1 MGISNNSPATPG
13 GKSGSRV
20 LPKPYSIERRFRML
34 EAGTITIVILLIS
47 SVLYWNFSVQEHLK
61 SSLQTLHSTLALN
74 REIDLRHDA
83 MSLAFWEL
91 YDNEPSG
98 KRSKYDDRV
107 REANELLERYDSIPL
122 SPEEQTEVVHLKSL
136 HRDFLALADRELVR
150 PNRSLADVQQ
160 RDAIATLDSRF
171 EASLNWLADL
181 QIQRL
186 EDVNSD
192 VNRFSRWLAVSL
204 LLLAAFALAAMV
216 SFRRIHRSQLWEP
229 LEELRQMVAEV
240 RRGNLNVTAEIPES
254 VELGSFVRA
263 FLEMADE
270 LRDSHDLLEQKVIER
285 TASLATAQSELL
297 QAAKLAS
304 LGQLVSGVAHEINNP
319 LTSILGFSELALG
332 RPGVEPALRAS
343 LQTIRSEAIRLRD
356 VVVNLTGFARRAP
369 HRTEVVDIRKLFG
382 RFVELRNYQLQSNN
396 IWLHVE
402 QPPEAVNVMAD
413 PDQLLQVILNLVIN
427 AEQAIKSSHDRG
439 EIRLAC
445 GIEGERAWLSVRD
458 NGAGMTDEVREHIFD
473 PFYTTK
479 PAGEGTGLGLSISHG
494 IIIQHGGEISVE
506 SQAGSGTLIRISLP
520 LAPELP
526 VVSASTPSQH
536 DGKQLTR
543 AGFHALVIDDERD
556 ILEMVEQALMKVHCR
571 ATLLHGSANIEA
583 ALAKGPFDLVICD
596 LKMPDKNGL
605 EVFRLIRAQQPQ
617 LAAHFILMTGNFAD
631 ADRHAKELANVLILA
646 KPFTLAQLRE
656 AVELLLAR
664 PTAP

>member
-1 MGISNNSPATPG
+1 MGVSNDPRALG
-13 GKSGSRV
+13 GAANGVRV
-20 LPKPYSIERRFRML
+20 KPKPYSIERRFRLL

-47 SVLYWNFSVQEHLK
+47 SVLYWNFSVQERLET
-61 SSLQTLHSTLALN
+61 SLQTLHSTLSLN
-74 REIDLRHDA
+74 RKIDLTHDS
-83 MSLAFWEL
+83 MMLAFWEF
-91 YDNEPSG
+91 YDSEPSG
-98 KRSKYDDRV
+98 TRSNYEDRV
-107 REANELLERYDSIPL
+107 GEASDLLEHYDSIPL
-122 SPEEQTEVVHLKSL
+122 SPQEQTEVAHLRSL
-136 HRDFLALADRELVR
+136 HRAFLALASRELVR
-150 PNRSLADVQQ
+150 PNRSLADARQ
-160 RDAIATLDSRF
+160 RDEIATLDSRF
-171 EASLNWLADL
+171 EASLSWLADL

-186 EDVNSD
+186 ETVNSE
-192 VNRFSRWLAVSL
+192 VGRFSRWLAVLL
-204 LLLAAFALAAMV
+204 LLLAAFALLAMV

-240 RRGNLNVTAEIPES
+240 RRGNLNVSAEIPES

-332 RPGVEPALRAS
+332 RTGVDPALRAS

-356 VVVNLTGFARRAP
+356 VVVNLTSFARRAP
-369 HRTEVVDIRKLFG
+369 HRTEVLDVRKLFG
-382 RFVELRNYQLQSNN
+382 RLVELRNYQLQSNN

-402 QPPEAVNVMAD
+402 QPAEAVRVLAD

-427 AEQAIKSSHDRG
+427 AEQAIKSCRDRG
-439 EIRLAC
+439 EIRLSC

-479 PAGEGTGLGLSISHG
+479 AAGEGTGLGLSISHG

-506 SQAGSGTLIRISLP
+506 SRVGSGTLMRISLP

-526 VVSASTPSQH
+526 AARASTSSQH
-536 DGKQLTR
+536 DGKQPTR

-583 ALAKGPFDLVICD
+583 ALEKGPFDLVICD

-631 ADRHAKELANVLILA
+631 ADRHAEELANVLILA

-664 PTAP
+664 PTAA

>member
-1 MGISNNSPATPG
+1 MGVSNDPRAIGGATNG
-13 GKSGSRV
+13 VRV
-20 LPKPYSIERRFRML
+20 KPKPYSIERRFRLL
-34 EAGTITIVILLIS
+34 EAGTITIVTLLIS
-47 SVLYWNFSVQEHLK
+47 SVLYWNFSVQERLE
-61 SSLQTLHSTLALN
+61 SLLQTLHSTLSLN
-74 REIDLRHDA
+74 REIDLTHDS
-83 MSLAFWEL
+83 MMLAFWEF
-91 YDNEPSG
+91 YDSEPSG
-98 KRSKYDDRV
+98 TRSSYENRAGKASD
-107 REANELLERYDSIPL
+107 LLEHYDSIPL
-122 SPEEQTEVVHLKSL
+122 SPQEQTEVAHLRSL
-136 HRDFLALADRELVR
+136 HRAFLAVASRELAR
-150 PNRSLADVQQ
+150 PNRSLADARQ
-160 RDAIATLDSRF
+160 RDEIATLDSRF
-171 EASLNWLADL
+171 EASLSWLADL

-186 EDVNSD
+186 EAVNSE
-192 VNRFSRWLAVSL
+192 VGRFSRWLAILL
-204 LLLAAFALAAMV
+204 LLLAAFALLAMV

-356 VVVNLTGFARRAP
+356 VVVNLTSFARRAP

-382 RFVELRNYQLQSNN
+382 RLAELRNYQLQSNN

-402 QPPEAVNVMAD
+402 QPPEAVCVTAD

-427 AEQAIKSSHDRG
+427 AEQAIKNCRDRG
-439 EIRLAC
+439 EIRLSC
-445 GIEGERAWLSVRD
+445 GSEGARVWLSVRD
-458 NGAGMTDEVREHIFD
+458 NGAGMTDDVREHIFD

-506 SQAGSGTLIRISLP
+506 SRVGSGTLIRISLP

-526 VVSASTPSQH
+526 LANAATSREQNDKQSA
-536 DGKQLTR
+536 R
-543 AGFHALVIDDERD
+543 AEFHALVIDDERD
-556 ILEMVEQALMKVHCR
+556 ILEMVEQALMKLHCG

-583 ALAKGPFDLVICD
+583 ALATGPFDLVICD

-617 LAAHFILMTGNFAD
+617 LAAHFILMTGNFSD
-631 ADRHAKELANVLILA
+631 ADRHAEELANVLILA

-656 AVELLLAR
+656 SVELLLAR
-664 PTAP
+664 PTAA

>member
-1 MGISNNSPATPG
+1 MGVSNDPRALGGATNG
-13 GKSGSRV
+13 VRV
-20 LPKPYSIERRFRML
+20 KPKPYSIERRFRLL

-47 SVLYWNFSVQEHLK
+47 SVLYWNFSVQERLE
-61 SSLQTLHSTLALN
+61 SSLQTLLSTLSLN
-74 REIDLRHDA
+74 REIDLTHDS
-83 MSLAFWEL
+83 MMLAFWEI
-91 YDNEPSG
+91 YDSEPSG
-98 KRSKYDDRV
+98 TRSNYENRAGKASD
-107 REANELLERYDSIPL
+107 LLEHYDSIPL
-122 SPEEQTEVVHLKSL
+122 SPQEQTEVAHLRSL
-136 HRDFLALADRELVR
+136 HRDFLAVASRELAR
-150 PNRSLADVQQ
+150 PNRSLADARQ
-160 RDAIATLDSRF
+160 RDEIATLDTRF
-171 EASLNWLADL
+171 EASLSWLADL
-181 QIQRL
+181 QIHRL
-186 EDVNSD
+186 EAVNSE
-192 VNRFSRWLAVSL
+192 VGRFSRWLAILL
-204 LLLAAFALAAMV
+204 LLLAAFALLAMV

-332 RPGVEPALRAS
+332 RPGVEPTLRTS

-356 VVVNLTGFARRAP
+356 VVVNLTSFARRAP

-382 RFVELRNYQLQSNN
+382 RLVELRNYQLQSNN

-402 QPPEAVNVMAD
+402 QPAEAVYVTAD

-427 AEQAIKSSHDRG
+427 AEQAIKSCRDRG
-439 EIRLAC
+439 EIRLSC
-445 GIEGERAWLSVRD
+445 GLEDERAWLSVRD

-494 IIIQHGGEISVE
+494 IINQHGGEISVE
-506 SQAGSGTLIRISLP
+506 SSGSGTLIRIWLP

-526 VVSASTPSQH
+526 LASASAFRGP
-536 DGKQLTR
+536 DGKQPTR
-543 AGFHALVIDDERD
+543 AEFHALVIDDERD

-583 ALAKGPFDLVICD
+583 ALEKGPFDLVICD

-605 EVFRLIRAQQPQ
+605 EVFRLIRAQQPR

-631 ADRHAKELANVLILA
+631 ADRHAEELANVLILA

-656 AVELLLAR
+656 SVELLLAR
-664 PTAP
+664 PTAA